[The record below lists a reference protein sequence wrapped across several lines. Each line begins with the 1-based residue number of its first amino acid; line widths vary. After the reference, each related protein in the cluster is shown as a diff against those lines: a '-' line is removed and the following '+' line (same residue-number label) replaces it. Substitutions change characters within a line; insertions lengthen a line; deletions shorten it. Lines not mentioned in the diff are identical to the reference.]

1 MISNIKAIIIACSIS
16 IISAYCLASSAE
28 YSARLAT
35 ADLVLKQNNSMQ
47 QQFYDERESMKEYV
61 SKLID
66 RNKRAFNTG
75 AN

>member
-16 IISAYCLASSAE
+16 IISAYYLASSAE
-28 YSARLAT
+28 SNSRLA
-35 ADLVLKQNNSMQ
+35 AANLVLKQNNSMQ
-47 QQFYDERESMKEYV
+47 QQFYGERESMKEYV

-66 RNKRAFNTG
+66 RNKRALNTG